1 MRMGILMRVR
11 RITLCAVY
19 IGLQF
24 EVAES
29 FPSGALIQ
37 LDVIFFTL
45 LGKSLQSAPGSVGI
59 KLILSC
65 CSGFNDFVTWSV
77 NFEAFLRKFLC
88 RCDLGPACKVKA

>member
-1 MRMGILMRVR
+1 MGCNLKLLRVF
-11 RITLCAVY
+11 
-19 IGLQF
+19 Q
-24 EVAES
+24 
-29 FPSGALIQ
+29 GALIQ

-45 LGKSLQSAPGSVGI
+45 FKSLQSAPGSVGI

-88 RCDLGPACKVKA
+88 RCALGPACKVKASLSIIL